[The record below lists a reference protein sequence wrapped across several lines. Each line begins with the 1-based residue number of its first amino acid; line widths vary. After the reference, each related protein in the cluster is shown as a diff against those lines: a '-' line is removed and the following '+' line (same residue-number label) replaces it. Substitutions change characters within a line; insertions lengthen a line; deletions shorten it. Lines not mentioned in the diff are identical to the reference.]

1 MKTNKSMFAM
11 TVSML
16 IFGSI
21 GIVRRYIPLPS
32 GTIALARGIIG
43 ALFLGIVI
51 IISNK
56 ISSFKNIKG
65 NLPMLMLS
73 GAFIGFNWI
82 LLFEAYNYTTV
93 SIATLCYYMAP
104 VIVILLSPI
113 FLKERLTLIKF
124 FCIIAAIVGTVFIS
138 NANGNDKT
146 SLLGVIFGLSAAVL
160 YALIIIMNK
169 KISNVDP
176 LCKTAV
182 QLTSASIVLLPYVL
196 IVDGVNISNFTFKT
210 VILLLVVGI
219 VYTGLAYFMY
229 FGAIDK
235 LKAQTVALLSY
246 IDPITAIALSAFI
259 LNEKMTVF
267 NIVGAVLI
275 LGAIVLDQFF
285 SNKKERS

>member
-1 MKTNKSMFAM
+1 
-11 TVSML
+11 
-16 IFGSI
+16 
-21 GIVRRYIPLPS
+21 
-32 GTIALARGIIG
+32 
-43 ALFLGIVI
+43 
-51 IISNK
+51 
-56 ISSFKNIKG
+56 
-65 NLPMLMLS
+65 MLMLS

-182 QLTSASIVLLPYVL
+182 QLTSASIILLPYVL

>member
-32 GTIALARGIIG
+32 GTIALVRGIIG
-43 ALFLGIVI
+43 AFFLGIVI

-124 FCIIAAIVGTVFIS
+124 FCIIAAIVGTVFII
-138 NANGNDKT
+138 GNDKT

-182 QLTSASIVLLPYVL
+182 QLTSASIILLPYVL